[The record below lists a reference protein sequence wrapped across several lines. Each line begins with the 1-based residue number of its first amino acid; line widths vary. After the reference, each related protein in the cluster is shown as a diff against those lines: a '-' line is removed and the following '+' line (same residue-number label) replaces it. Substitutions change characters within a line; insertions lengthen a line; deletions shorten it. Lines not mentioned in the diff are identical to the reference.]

1 MKKGDAHKIR
11 KYNISCLLRIHFQ
24 NSVKTHVFLLE
35 FNGVKMTMTLF
46 TRQGDTDEAIQNNVK

>member
-1 MKKGDAHKIR
+1 MLTKIR
-11 KYNISCLLRIHFQ
+11 KYKISCLLRMHYQ

-46 TRQGDTDEAIQNNVK
+46 TRQGDTDEAIQNNMK